1 MYGPNNGTIH
11 VGDKSSDFQY
21 WERTQLCFHDFEDQ
35 PTDGTGTQIYA
46 GFSCLG
52 HEWNLTLFPGGD
64 DREHKTALQKG
75 MVSAHLGHLTAGCI
89 FYEYGI
95 AVKDGN
101 DNKIVDFTTS
111 TMAAYADC
119 EYHTNFISRQKAL
132 NSLFRGALV
141 FEIRMRR
148 TEYPSV
154 PYIPKNPSA
163 CRTVQELFK
172 DEESADIAFEVS
184 ENRTESKENGSK
196 KRKSELATTT
206 TFRAHSLILKK
217 AAPLLAEMCTTDG
230 DLPATIPIL
239 YASSKIFH
247 TMLQYIYG
255 YEIDFGTD
263 ESHTKKIIE
272 AADMYGVTNL
282 KLEAE
287 ARYVSSIRITLE
299 NVMEHLHFAV
309 SKNCA
314 LLKDAVMSFV
324 VENEVA
330 IVDGNV
336 LADAPANLMNDVL
349 SAMMRRFKKDDRE
362 ILFNYNFMSVS
373 ELRRRADRL
382 GIEIDGSKET
392 LVASLKAVEETVYGN
407 VDH

>member
-1 MYGPNNGTIH
+1 M
-11 VGDKSSDFQY
+11 
-21 WERTQLCFHDFEDQ
+21 
-35 PTDGTGTQIYA
+35 
-46 GFSCLG
+46 
-52 HEWNLTLFPGGD
+52 
-64 DREHKTALQKG
+64 
-75 MVSAHLGHLTAGCI
+75 
-89 FYEYGI
+89 
-95 AVKDGN
+95 
-101 DNKIVDFTTS
+101 
-111 TMAAYADC
+111 
-119 EYHTNFISRQKAL
+119 
-132 NSLFRGALV
+132 
-141 FEIRMRR
+141 
-148 TEYPSV
+148 
-154 PYIPKNPSA
+154 
-163 CRTVQELFK
+163 
-172 DEESADIAFEVS
+172 
-184 ENRTESKENGSK
+184 
-196 KRKSELATTT
+196 
-206 TFRAHSLILKK
+206 KK
-217 AAPLLAEMCTTDG
+217 AAPLLAKLCPTEG

-239 YASSKIFH
+239 NVLPKTFQNL
-247 TMLQYIYG
+247 LQYIYG
-255 YEIDFGTD
+255 YEIPDFGTD